1 MSLILITV
9 ISICVASGILL
20 LLSREVFKVIMGLA
34 VLGAAANLVVFSGG
48 RPGSLIPAV
57 IEQGNQ
63 ALVTSAASPLPQA
76 LVLTAIVIGFALLC
90 FALILAAAVVNQQGN
105 SDVAS
110 YRENEPSAPESTFAS
125 DGKKSQ
131 SDKPTV
137 LEVES

>member
-63 ALVTSAASPLPQA
+63 ALVTGAASPLPQA

-110 YRENEPSAPESTFAS
+110 YRENEPSAPESTFVS